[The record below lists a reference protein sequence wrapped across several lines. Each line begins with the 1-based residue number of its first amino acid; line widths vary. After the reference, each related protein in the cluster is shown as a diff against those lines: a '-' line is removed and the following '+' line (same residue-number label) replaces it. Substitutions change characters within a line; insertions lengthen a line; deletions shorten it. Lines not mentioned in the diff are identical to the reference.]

1 MLVSDRDSYIK
12 TLFDS
17 EAEIEIVV
25 QKYAEQLFGP
35 SIIYLPK
42 AKISTVGGNGIIP
55 DGFVIDVQGE
65 EWFIVEAERASHGTW
80 EHIAP
85 QVSKQLAAAETQK
98 TRDIVLQL
106 ALTALQTDEDLRE
119 MFKDLGVSELQMHG
133 KLQAILRRPPTIAI
147 PIDAIPNDLQEWV
160 RTLRSTVKVWV
171 IEKYVSENDSSRI
184 LYSLPEE
191 NAPTVTTKSVSGT
204 SVSTVNATGALPFQD
219 LISTGLLVEGQSLT
233 MEYRPRGGQKQCFTG
248 VVRKEGIE
256 VEGKIYSPSYAALYC
271 LHKINPGLKS
281 RNGWQTWKTADGTLL
296 SVLRDK
302 LPISTTET
310 PPSEELMA

>member
-1 MLVSDRDSYIK
+1 MLVSDQDSYIK
-12 TLFDS
+12 TVFDN
-17 EAEIEIVV
+17 EAEIETVV
-25 QKYAEQLFGP
+25 QKYAQQLFGS

-55 DGFVIDVQGE
+55 DGFVIDVVGE

-98 TRDIVLQL
+98 TRDTVLGL
-106 ALTALQTDEDLRE
+106 AFKALQTDEELRE
-119 MFKDLGVSELQMHG
+119 MFNELGVSEFKIHG
-133 KLQAILRRPPTIAI
+133 KLEAILRKPPTIAI
-147 PIDAIPNDLQEWV
+147 PIDAIPRDLMEWS

-171 IEKYVSENDSSRI
+171 IEKYVSVDNPNRV

-204 SVSTVNATGALPFQD
+204 SVSTVNPTGSLPFQD
-219 LISTGLLVEGQSLT
+219 LISEGFLVDGQTLT
-233 MEYRPRGGQKQCFTG
+233 MEYKPRGGQKQCFAG
-248 VVRKEGIE
+248 VVRKDGIE
-256 VEGKIYSPSYAALYC
+256 VEGKIFSPSYAALYC
-271 LHKINPGLKS
+271 LHKINPSLKS
-281 RNGWQTWKTADGTLL
+281 RNGWQTWKTQEGMLL

-302 LPISTTET
+302 LPVPTTEI
-310 PPSEELMA
+310 PPGVETTA